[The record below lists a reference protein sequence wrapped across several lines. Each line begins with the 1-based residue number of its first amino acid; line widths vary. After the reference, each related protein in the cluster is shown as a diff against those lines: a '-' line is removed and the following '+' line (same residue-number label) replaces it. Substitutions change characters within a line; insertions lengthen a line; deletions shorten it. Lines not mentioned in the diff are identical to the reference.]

1 MDFVRYLGRRVGEFV
16 RYVFRISKLSI
27 FCNFVIMS
35 VDGSK
40 CWAYN
45 AAHRT
50 RAAALLAADELA
62 LGFPDGAGEN

>member
-1 MDFVRYLGRRVGEFV
+1 MDFVRYLVCLVGEFA
-16 RYVFRISKLSI
+16 RYVFRISRLSI

-35 VDGSK
+35 VDAQK

-62 LGFPDGAGEN
+62 LGFP